1 MYIERLKRDCAILD
15 LPIAHKGM
23 FGKVNNINITENS
36 YDSIKTSIK
45 NNLPFEIDIVKTK
58 DDVPIVHHDFSI
70 TIEGQ
75 DFAISEL
82 TLEILNKYKKKGVIN
97 FITLEECISLNNGS
111 VPMVLDF
118 KETSFFRMTK
128 YRKNIVSLLKDYLGE
143 YAIQSFNPFFI
154 FTMGK
159 KLPNAVRGQ
168 LICRGKTLIDTF
180 KIKNPKKIGSMYERL
195 MSFICWLA
203 NSDYIGLEVSKSKRW
218 NSKIEEFVFTTTDE
232 VQNTVVELASK
243 VTKKPVI
250 GWTLTDLSELKFSP
264 DVYDNYIFEP
274 DKFENYDMF
283 SNKIYNELKSK
294 RKKYDA

>member
-1 MYIERLKRDCAILD
+1 MYIERLKRDSVILD
-15 LPIAHKGM
+15 LPIAHRGM
-23 FGKVNNINITENS
+23 FGKVNNINILENS
-36 YDSIKTSIK
+36 YNSIKTSIENK
-45 NNLPFEIDIVKTK
+45 LPFEIDVVRTK
-58 DDVPIVHHDFSI
+58 DDIPIVHHDFSI

-82 TLEILNKYKKKGVIN
+82 TLEVLNKYKKKGVIN
-97 FITLEECISLNNGS
+97 FITLEECIALNNGS
-111 VPMVLDF
+111 VPMILDF

-128 YRKNIVSLLKDYLGE
+128 YRKNVVSLLKDYFGE

-159 KLPNAVRGQ
+159 KLPTAVRGQ

-180 KIKNPKKIGSMYERL
+180 KIENPKKIGSLYERL

-232 VQNTVVELASK
+232 VQNTMVELASK
-243 VTKKPVI
+243 VTKRPVI
-250 GWTLTDLSELKFSP
+250 GWTLTDLSELKISP
-264 DVYDNYIFEP
+264 KVYDNYIFEP

-283 SNKIYNELKSK
+283 SNEIYEVLKN
-294 RKKYDA
+294 KKKKV